1 MEAGGRRIDV
11 KIPSGID
18 DGKKLRVPAAAT
30 GIGDVILKVRIAPH
44 AYFRREGSDVL
55 LDVPISMDEA
65 VLGAKVEVP
74 TVGGERLDVKIRP
87 GTSGGSKLRLRGKGI
102 NGGDQ
107 YLVFK
112 ILVPVGEVDEESREL
127 IRGFSKRNPVI
138 ARANVPW
145 A

>member
-1 MEAGGRRIDV
+1 
-11 KIPSGID
+11 
-18 DGKKLRVPAAAT
+18 
-30 GIGDVILKVRIAPH
+30 
-44 AYFRREGSDVL
+44 
-55 LDVPISMDEA
+55 MDEA